1 MIRRV
6 IRDTLIIFEIS
17 IITVIVFATNNDQTY
32 RIERLRLLEV
42 VAVVIQTV
50 LVIWAAVRMIRSCR
64 R

>member
-6 IRDTLIIFEIS
+6 IRDILIIFEIS
-17 IITVIVFATNNDQTY
+17 IIAVIVFATNNDQTY

-50 LVIWAAVRMIRSCR
+50 LVIWAAVRMIRSYR

>member
-1 MIRRV
+1 MIRRM

-17 IITVIVFATNNDQTY
+17 IIAVIVFATNNDQTY

-42 VAVVIQTV
+42 VAVMIQAV
-50 LVIWAAVRMIRSCR
+50 LVIWAAVNMIRSCR

>member
-50 LVIWAAVRMIRSCR
+50 LVIWAAVRMSLWRIV
-64 R
+64 

>member
-17 IITVIVFATNNDQTY
+17 IIAVIVFATNNDQTY

>member
-17 IITVIVFATNNDQTY
+17 IIAVIVFATNNDQTY

-42 VAVVIQTV
+42 VAVVIQAV
-50 LVIWAAVRMIRSCR
+50 LVIWAAVRMIRSYR

>member
-50 LVIWAAVRMIRSCR
+50 LVIWAAVRMIRSYR

>member
-17 IITVIVFATNNDQTY
+17 IIAVIVFATNNDQTY

-42 VAVVIQTV
+42 VAVVIQAV
-50 LVIWAAVRMIRSCR
+50 LVIWAAITMIRSCKR
-64 R
+64 

>member
-6 IRDTLIIFEIS
+6 IRDILIIFEIS
-17 IITVIVFATNNDQTY
+17 IIAVIVFATNNDQTY

-50 LVIWAAVRMIRSCR
+50 LVIWAAVRMSLWRIV
-64 R
+64 

>member
-17 IITVIVFATNNDQTY
+17 IIAVIVFATNNDQTY

-50 LVIWAAVRMIRSCR
+50 LVIWAAVRMIRSYR

>member
-17 IITVIVFATNNDQTY
+17 IIAVIVFAINNDQTY

-50 LVIWAAVRMIRSCR
+50 LVIWAAVRMIRSYR

>member
-17 IITVIVFATNNDQTY
+17 IIAVIVFATNNYQTY

-50 LVIWAAVRMIRSCR
+50 LVIWAAVRMIRSYR